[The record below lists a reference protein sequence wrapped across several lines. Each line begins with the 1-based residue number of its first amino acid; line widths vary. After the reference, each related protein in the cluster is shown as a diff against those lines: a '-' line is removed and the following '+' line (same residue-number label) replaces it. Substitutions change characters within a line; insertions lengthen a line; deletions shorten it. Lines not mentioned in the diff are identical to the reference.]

1 MDKVCSKCNYP
12 MKFVQGGVSRRTNKP
27 YNAFWSCSSGD
38 KSHVENIGASVPQ
51 NPITQVTEMQIQA
64 PVNRPMAQMSPDD
77 KDLRIAR
84 ESVFSSLA
92 RIAAQLVTLPLYKDH
107 TLGQITQELV
117 NATELAMP
125 FIDKGKQQNEDVNI
139 DDLPF

>member
-1 MDKVCSKCNYP
+1 MDRFCSKCNYP
-12 MKFVQGGVSRRTNKP
+12 MKFVQGGISRKTNRP
-27 YNAFWSCSSGD
+27 YTAFWSCSSGD
-38 KSHVENIGASVPQ
+38 KSHVENISGSTPVTA
-51 NPITQVTEMQIQA
+51 TQEIQLQA

-84 ESVFSSLA
+84 QSVFSSLA